1 MKSLH
6 RLSVLIGL
14 ALVATAE
21 ASVIR
26 LPMPLRATVVKA
38 APECRDAYLVSSA
51 EGYQLIEWLAGDVPA
66 VGHVLDGMWHSAG
79 HQFVKMVGT
88 ELQSKISLKQV
99 RFHWLKSTC
108 FFNAGVTYGATRLPS
123 GS

>member
-38 APECRDAYLVSSA
+38 APECRDAHLVSSA

-88 ELQSKISLKQV
+88 ELQSKIFVETSPIPLAQV
-99 RFHWLKSTC
+99 NLFLQRRCDLW
-108 FFNAGVTYGATRLPS
+108 RD
-123 GS
+123 